1 MKLREGYLLRKVAGK
16 NIVVSV
22 GSDVEFNGMLT
33 LNDTGVFFWELL
45 KNDITKE
52 DMLEKVLGEYDV
64 DSQTASEDIDEF
76 LKIIK
81 KFYLSMHIEIIG
93 LNL

>member
-1 MKLREGYLLRKVAGK
+1 MKISDGYILRTVAGK

-22 GSDVEFNGMLT
+22 GADTNFSGMLT

-76 LKIIK
+76 LNKLRDKGI
-81 KFYLSMHIEIIG
+81 LEE
-93 LNL
+93 N

>member
-1 MKLREGYLLRKVAGK
+1 MKISDGYILRTVAGK

-22 GSDVEFNGMLT
+22 GADTNFSGMLT

-52 DMLEKVLGEYDV
+52 DMLEKVLDEYDV

-76 LKIIK
+76 LNKLRDKGI
-81 KFYLSMHIEIIG
+81 LEE
-93 LNL
+93 N